1 MQLVN
6 ALEFDALDQSLT
18 GTLTV
23 IPEGNADSVVDFAMD
38 LPGLKPF
45 GGVVG
50 QLKCKLTR
58 PGQPLWMQLV
68 GPWLH
73 AVVVP
78 VAGDLTGD
86 GVVDG
91 ADIGQATAN
100 WSGDGTE
107 LGQVLAATGAC
118 ELVVAHGSISVPSG
132 AGSASV
138 TLLPALGV
146 AAALPAGA
154 VAKYRFRALVS
165 AGTKLVVTPEFVFT
179 AAPSV

>member
-1 MQLVN
+1 MQIVN
-6 ALEFDALDQSLT
+6 ALEFDAVDQTLT

-38 LPGLKPF
+38 LPGLTAF

-50 QLKCKLTR
+50 QLKCKLTH
-58 PGQPLWMQLV
+58 PGKPLWMQLV

-78 VAGDLTGD
+78 AAGDLTGD

-91 ADIGQATAN
+91 ADIGQATAG

-107 LGQVLAATGAC
+107 LGQVLASQGGS
-118 ELVVAHGSISVPSG
+118 ELVVAHGSIVVPAG
-132 AGSASV
+132 AGTASV
-138 TLLPALGV
+138 TLTPALGL
-146 AAALPAGA
+146 AAALPEGA
-154 VAKYRFRALVS
+154 LAKYRFRALVS
-165 AGTKLVVTPEFVFT
+165 AGTKLVVTPDLAFT
-179 AAPSV
+179 QLPSV